1 MNKPERRK
9 KAAEMYQGGYSVHDI
24 CAELG
29 FTSPEYVR
37 TILKDYGVWP
47 EQMYDID
54 VPKVLALRKAGWHMS
69 QILDEFRN
77 QYTAE
82 QIMEAV
88 NKWDQSK
95 RRKNYDQKQS

>member
-1 MNKPERRK
+1 MNGTDRRK
-9 KAAEMYQGGYSVHDI
+9 KAAEMYQEGYSVHDI

-37 TILKDYGVWP
+37 TILKDLGVWP

-77 QYTAE
+77 QYTAK

-88 NKWDQSK
+88 ERWDRCK
-95 RRKNYDQKQS
+95 RKNKYDKKQS